1 MNLYL
6 LLHEQY
12 FINTIKKKLAVKE
25 EETIL
30 TSKYESIL
38 LSAIFWVLS
47 GISLINKK
55 RESIDEILSK
65 EFIEVIYMLVMK
77 CLHRKKIKHE
87 YIYKL
92 KKERY
97 ILSNEDI
104 KKKKKIIVSGFSP
117 CNKKN
122 VYEPNIISTLSAI
135 QILFLLNKTD
145 EDSISTKTLLEIYN
159 FIVFL
164 FDEEK
169 GYFHF
174 SLKSV
179 HYKFDGDMRF
189 MFCSLCTLY
198 LLNKLFKERN
208 IYVNNINNINHDK
221 CIQWIINCFN
231 IDGGFSNLPGSES
244 HAGTTFCAI
253 HSLKLLKNEKGKTY
267 FSYNPIMKKKLIR
280 WLCERYDNFGI
291 NGRVGKD
298 HDVCYSWW
306 VLSSLSSL
314 NVNLGKVF
322 NINIIINF
330 ILECQDKVNGGF
342 SRIGQDEY
350 NINKKC
356 MNYFKNEN
364 LFFKQTDQFH
374 SFFSLCALSLIY
386 YNIHYYMKKERIKK
400 NELFDHIIIPKH
412 IDDVLSNMANIHEAF
427 AMPRRLIK

>member
-6 LLHEQY
+6 SLHEQY
-12 FINTIKKKLAVKE
+12 FINTIKKKLSGKE
-25 EETIL
+25 EDTIL
-30 TSKYESIL
+30 TSKHESIL

-47 GISLINKK
+47 SISLINKK
-55 RESIDEILSK
+55 RETIDEVLIT
-65 EFIEVIYMLVMK
+65 
-77 CLHRKKIKHE
+77 
-87 YIYKL
+87 
-92 KKERY
+92 
-97 ILSNEDI
+97 
-104 KKKKKIIVSGFSP
+104 GFSP

-122 VYEPNIISTLSAI
+122 VYEANIISTLSAI

-145 EDSISTKTLLEIYN
+145 ENSISTKTLLEIYN
-159 FIVFL
+159 FVIFL

-179 HYKFDGDMRF
+179 QYKFDGDMRF

-208 IYVNNINNINHDK
+208 IYVNNINNNK
-221 CIQWIINCFN
+221 CIHWIINCFN

-314 NVNLGKVF
+314 NVNLGKAF
-322 NINIIINF
+322 NVNIIINF
-330 ILECQDKVNGGF
+330 ILKCQDKVNGGF

-364 LFFKQTDQFH
+364 FFFKQTDQFH

-386 YNIHYYMKKERIKK
+386 YNIHYYMKKERLKK
-400 NELFDHIIIPKH
+400 YELFDQISIPKH
-412 IDDVLSNMANIHEAF
+412 INDVLSNMANIHEAF
-427 AMPRRLIK
+427 AMPRRLIQ